1 MTDFGKAL
9 ENVQSLPPE
18 EQEDLVG
25 IVQKQLLEQRRAEI
39 DAAIEE
45 AQTEYKAGNCLPV
58 SVDEI
63 MNEALD

>member
-1 MTDFGKAL
+1 MTEFGKAL

-18 EQEDLVG
+18 EQEDLVD
-25 IVQKQLLEQRRAEI
+25 IVQKQLLEQRRAEL

-45 AQTEYKAGNCLPV
+45 AQVEYKAGKCQPS
-58 SVDEI
+58 SVEDI